1 MTHSLDHLESYV
13 NQVLQDWHVPGMAIG
28 VIHNDEIILNAGYGL
43 RDMEQNLPVTPDTV
57 FGIASV
63 SKAFTTFAMALLVE
77 RGQLAWDRPVREY
90 IPWFRLHDPDASS
103 GITPRDLV
111 CHRSGLPRHDRA
123 WYQSGASREEVVRR
137 LANLPPNKPFR
148 SFYQYQ
154 NMMFVTAGF
163 LVEQI
168 TGESWEN
175 FIQREVFDR
184 LNMTRSNFSVETM
197 QGMENIA
204 MPYGFLKDQT
214 TRIPFANVDALG
226 PAGSINSTP
235 TDMLNWVRL
244 HLNQGTINGQ
254 RLISSSGLAECHRPQ
269 MVIQEVF
276 PASLIS
282 YPELGPRA
290 YGLGWF
296 LRTYRGRQ
304 MVFHSGGIDGYGSFL
319 SFVPEENMG
328 VVILS
333 NLDEGN
339 SPVPVTFE
347 IYDRLLGIA
356 STPWSQ
362 RYLAHEGKA
371 QAAAKAAT
379 EKRKGQIVPGTK
391 PSHPATDYLGNFAHP
406 GYGTL
411 MIETIQKAENENGPV
426 SYIGHFNLI
435 PLTMTHLHYDTFE
448 AATPFGTWTRL
459 TFLSNEDGRI
469 NAVRLPVEVN
479 VPPMVFSRTADAPA
493 TDLLTACAG
502 TYTLKDGPE
511 VLIILSTE
519 SQLSIQLPG
528 QPSLALQ
535 AVEAGTFQTIDFP
548 RITVTF
554 QTEVT
559 GKVKSLEVLHP
570 DGLFSAMRS

>member
-1 MTHSLDHLESYV
+1 MKNPLSNLESHI

-28 VIHNDEIILNAGYGL
+28 VVKDDEVILNAGYGL
-43 RDMEQNLPVTPDTV
+43 RDVEQNLPVTPDTV

-77 RGQLAWDRPVREY
+77 RGQLDWDKPVRAY
-90 IPWFRLHDPDASS
+90 IPWFRLQDPAASA

-137 LANLPPNKPFR
+137 LADLPPNKPFR

-163 LVEQI
+163 LVEQL
-168 TGESWEN
+168 TGESWEQ

-184 LNMTRSNFSVETM
+184 LKMTRSNFSVDSM

-204 MPYGFLKDQT
+204 MPYGTLKDQT

-226 PAGSINSTP
+226 PAGSINSTT

-269 MVIQEVF
+269 MDIQEVF

-282 YPELGPRA
+282 YPELGPRS

-296 LRTYRGRQ
+296 LRTYRGRR
-304 MVFHSGGIDGYGSFL
+304 MVFHSGVIDGYGSFL
-319 SFVPEENMG
+319 AMLPEEKIG

-347 IYDRLLGIA
+347 IFDRLMGID
-356 STPWSQ
+356 PRNWSQ
-362 RYLAHEGKA
+362 HYLDHEDKA
-371 QAAAKAAT
+371 QAAAKAGA
-379 EKRKGQIVPGTK
+379 ERQKNQIIAGTK
-391 PSHPATDYLGNFAHP
+391 PGHPAEEYLGSFSHP
-406 GYGTL
+406 GYGSL
-411 MIETIQKAENENGPV
+411 KVEAIQDVYSNPAA
-426 SYIGHFNLI
+426 YDAHFNLI
-435 PLTMTHLHYDTFE
+435 PLTLTHLHFDTFE
-448 AATPFGTWTRL
+448 AAAPFGAWTRL
-459 TFLSNEDGRI
+459 TFLSDEDGRI
-469 NAVRLPVEVN
+469 HAVRLSAEVN
-479 VPPMVFSRTADAPA
+479 VPPMIFKRVADPIPPA
-493 TDLLTACAG
+493 MLKTYAG
-502 TYTLKDGPE
+502 TYTLEGGQEILVILCPE
-511 VLIILSTE
+511 N
-519 SQLSIQLPG
+519 QLSIQLPG
-528 QPSLALQ
+528 HAPFVLE
-535 AVEAGTFQTIDFP
+535 AVDKDVFHSIDYP
-548 RITVTF
+548 RITVSF
-554 QTEVT
+554 SVT
-559 GKVKSLEVLHP
+559 TDGQNPSIEILHP
-570 DGLFSAMRS
+570 DGLFVAIRN

>member
-1 MTHSLDHLESYV
+1 MTNPLDHLESHI
-13 NQVLQDWHVPGMAIG
+13 NQVLQDWRVPGMAIG
-28 VIHNDEIILNAGYGL
+28 VVKDDEIILNAGYGL
-43 RDMEQNLPVTPDTV
+43 RDVEQNLPVTPDTI

-77 RGQLAWDRPVREY
+77 RGQLDWDKPVRAY
-90 IPWFRLHDPDASS
+90 IPWFRLQDTAASS

-137 LANLPPNKPFR
+137 LADLPPNKAFR

-163 LVEQI
+163 LVEQL
-168 TGESWEN
+168 TGESWEH
-175 FIQREVFDR
+175 FIQREVFNR
-184 LNMTRSNFSVETM
+184 LHMTRSNFSVDTM

-204 MPYGFLKDQT
+204 MPYGTLKDQT

-226 PAGSINSTP
+226 PAGSINSTT

-244 HLNQGTINGQ
+244 HLNQGTLKGQ
-254 RLISSSGLAECHRPQ
+254 RLISPSGLAECHRPQ

-282 YPELGPRA
+282 YPELGPRS

-296 LRTYRGRQ
+296 LRHYRGRR

-319 SFVPEENMG
+319 AMLPEENIG
-328 VVILS
+328 VIILS

-347 IYDRLLGIA
+347 IFDRLMGIE
-356 STPWSQ
+356 PPNWSQ
-362 RYLAHEGKA
+362 RYQTHEGKA
-371 QAAAKAAT
+371 QAATKAGS
-379 EKRKGQIVPGTK
+379 EKQKALIVPGTK
-391 PSHPATDYLGNFAHP
+391 PSHPADEYLGTYTHP

-411 MIETIQKAENENGPV
+411 KIEAVREAQKNGDPF
-426 SYIGHFNLI
+426 SLAGQFNLI
-435 PLTMTHLHYDTFE
+435 PITLTHVHFDTFE
-448 AATPFGTWTRL
+448 AASPLGEWKRL
-459 TFLSNEDGRI
+459 TFLSDEDGRVS
-469 NAVRLPVEVN
+469 AVRLPAEAN
-479 VPPMVFSRTADAPA
+479 VPPMIFNRVAETLAPE
-493 TDLLTACAG
+493 LLQACTG
-502 TYTLKDGPE
+502 TYWLEDGQE
-511 VLIILSTE
+511 VLVLLSPE

-528 QPSLALQ
+528 QAPLALK
-535 AVEAGTFQTIDFP
+535 AVDKDIYQTIDYP
-548 RITVTF
+548 RITVSF
-554 QTEVT
+554 SVT
-559 GKVKSLEVLHP
+559 TDGQNPSVEILHP
-570 DGLFSAMRS
+570 DGLFVAVRN